1 MASSIRAAIV
11 NMMHYSKSSHIG
23 SCLSIV
29 DILYV
34 LYFRYLVID
43 PSSPRMPER
52 DRFILSKAHGSAA
65 LYAVLAKRG
74 FFSEKLLDA
83 YCIDGGRLPGHLAR
97 TAVPGVE
104 ASAGSLGHGLPIAV
118 GMALAAKMR
127 REQHRIVCL
136 LGDGECNEGS
146 VWEAVMFA
154 TANALPN
161 LTLIVDHNMLQGL
174 GRNVLKLDEL
184 SGRFRAF
191 GCEAYDID
199 GHQHDEILSVLNIPQ
214 KAVKA
219 VVAHTVK
226 GKGVSF
232 MEDRLEWHYK
242 SPNDAEKDAA
252 LKELGI

>member
-1 MASSIRAAIV
+1 MAAAIRAAIV
-11 NMMHYSKSSHIG
+11 KMMHYSKSSHIG
-23 SCLSIV
+23 SCLSMV

-34 LYFRYLVID
+34 LYFRYLAID

-52 DRFILSKAHGSAA
+52 DRFVLSKAHGSAA

-74 FFSEKLLDA
+74 FFPEKLLDA
-83 YCIDGGRLPGHLAR
+83 YCIDGGRLPGHLDMN
-97 TAVPGVE
+97 AVPGIE

-127 REQHRIVCL
+127 GERHRIVCL

-154 TANALPN
+154 TANALSN

-174 GRNVLKLDEL
+174 GRNVLKQDEL
-184 SGRFRAF
+184 SERLRVF

-199 GHQHDEILSVLNIPQ
+199 GHQLDEIFSVLNVPQ
-214 KAVKA
+214 NTVKA

-232 MEDRLEWHYK
+232 MEDRLEWH
-242 SPNDAEKDAA
+242 
-252 LKELGI
+252 